1 MRLSLALGKL
11 PGEIDEMPYAD
22 FVEFMEFYQIE
33 PWGLAVQD
41 AMQANALQVLAN
53 INRSTETRPDP
64 YSIKDFMLFAPVEA
78 EKPEPTVEGK
88 TAAQWHLI
96 FQAEALIANAQNR
109 GE

>member
-1 MRLSLALGKL
+1 MRLALALGKL

-41 AMQANALQVLAN
+41 AMQANAVQVLAN
-53 INRSTETRPDP
+53 INRNVETRKEP

-78 EKPEPTVEGK
+78 EKPEPMVEGK
-88 TAAQWHLI
+88 TATQWQLI
-96 FQAEALIANAQNR
+96 FQAEALVANAQNR